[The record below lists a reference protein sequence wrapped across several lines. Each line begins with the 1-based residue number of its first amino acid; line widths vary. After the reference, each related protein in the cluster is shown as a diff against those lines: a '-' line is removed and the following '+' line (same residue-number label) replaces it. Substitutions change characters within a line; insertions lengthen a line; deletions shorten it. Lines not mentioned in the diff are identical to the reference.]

1 MHGVLIRAPMHP
13 LDKDTTLERLGPE
26 RVSGRTST
34 HYSNFNGTFGGF
46 TAAVLL
52 RAVLDDPRCQGVP
65 VALTVNYC
73 AALSEGGFDISV
85 RERRTGKSTQHWSL
99 ELTQGE
105 TVAATA
111 SVVCGQRRAVWSH
124 HPAVPPDM
132 PPPEQL
138 PPFTQ
143 FKPGGWTSQY
153 EMRFAKGAPDWN
165 PRDDNEIRSAH
176 SQLWMRDVPERALDY
191 VSLASMSDAF
201 VIRAFVARG
210 KFVPVGT
217 ITLTTFF
224 HGNEEA
230 MRAQGTHPLLCTA
243 DAHLFADGFADQ
255 IAHLWG
261 KDGRLLATS
270 TQIVWYKE

>member
-1 MHGVLIRAPMHP
+1 MLIRAPMHP
-13 LDKDTTLERLGPE
+13 LDKDTTLERLSAD
-26 RVSGRTST
+26 RLAGRASAY
-34 HYSNFNGTFGGF
+34 YSNFNGTFGGF

-52 RAVLDDPRCQGVP
+52 RAILDDPRRQGVP

-73 AALSEGGFDISV
+73 AAINEGTFEIAV
-85 RERRTGKSTQHWSL
+85 AEKRTGKSTQHWNV
-99 ELTQGE
+99 ELRQGE

-111 SVVCGQRRAVWSH
+111 SVVCGHRRAVWSH
-124 HPAVPPDM
+124 HPAEMPKM
-132 PPPEQL
+132 PPPEHV
-138 PPFTQ
+138 PVFSG

-153 EMRFAKGAPDWN
+153 EMRFAEGEPDFVT
-165 PRDDNEIRSAH
+165 PRADGDVRSAR
-176 SQLWMRDVPERALDY
+176 SQLWMRDTPERPLDY
-191 VSLASMSDAF
+191 LSLASMSDAF
-201 VIRAFVARG
+201 VIRAFMVRG

-230 MRAQGTHPLLCTA
+230 MRAQDTHPVLCTV

-270 TQIVWYKE
+270 TQVVWYKE

>member
-1 MHGVLIRAPMHP
+1 MHP
-13 LDKDTTLERLGPE
+13 LDKDTALERLAE
-26 RVSGRTST
+26 GRLAGHTSK

-52 RAVLDDPRCQGVP
+52 RAVLDDARRQGVP
-65 VALTVNYC
+65 VALTVNYS
-73 AALSEGGFDISV
+73 AALNEGAFGVSV

-99 ELTQGE
+99 ELTQGD

-111 SVVCGQRRAVWSH
+111 SVVCGHRRAVWSH
-124 HPAVPPDM
+124 RPAEAPHM
-132 PPPEQL
+132 PPPEQV
-138 PPFTQ
+138 PAFTD

-153 EMRFAKGAPDWN
+153 EMRFLKGAPDWN
-165 PRDDNEIRSAH
+165 PRSDDEIRSAH
-176 SQLWMRDVPERALDY
+176 SQLWMRDVPERPLDY

-201 VIRAFVARG
+201 IIRAFLVRG

-217 ITLTTFF
+217 ITLTTYF
-224 HGNEEA
+224 HGDEAA

-255 IAHLWG
+255 TAHLWG

>member
-1 MHGVLIRAPMHP
+1 MHP
-13 LDKDTTLERLGPE
+13 IDKDSALERLSPE
-26 RVSGRTST
+26 RLAGRTST
-34 HYSNFNGTFGGF
+34 YYSNFNGTFGGF

-52 RAVLDDPRCQGVP
+52 RAVLDDPRRQGVP

-73 AALSEGGFDISV
+73 AGMSDGTFEVVA

-99 ELTQGE
+99 ELTQGD

-124 HPAVPPDM
+124 HPAEPPQM
-132 PPPEQL
+132 PPPDQV
-138 PPFTQ
+138 PVFSS

-153 EMRFAKGAPDWN
+153 EMRFVKGAPDWN
-165 PRDDNEIRSAH
+165 PRAGDETRSAH
-176 SQLWMRDVPERALDY
+176 SQLWMRDIPERPLDY
-191 VSLASMSDAF
+191 LSLASMSDAF
-201 VIRAFVARG
+201 VIRAFMVRG

-230 MRAQGTHPLLCTA
+230 MQAQGTHPLLCTA